1 MILPVILI
9 VNVVTGFF
17 LTLHCCYLLHVL
29 DLKKRECRRQQSRIL
44 VSQVGDLLKMRT
56 LKDIKPKK
64 SYHA

>member
-9 VNVVTGFF
+9 VNVVTGFS
-17 LTLHCCYLLHVL
+17 LRCTVATCYTYLIK
-29 DLKKRECRRQQSRIL
+29 KKRECRRQQSRIL